1 MLTFNVDLHL
11 IFGIPDR
18 AIKVKVTIKDNQVPK
33 ASKHFDNSSIINE

>member
-18 AIKVKVTIKDNQVPK
+18 AINAEVNVEDFLE
-33 ASKHFDNSSIINE
+33 ASKHYADSKNQKLRK